1 MRALRFALAFPFLF
15 TLAGCP
21 KDKNGDD
28 DGGALTRAE
37 ASEALEQ
44 AAASNAADALA
55 SANIEI
61 STSFTLGKGL
71 AEAAEE
77 LRTAIKSQLPCA
89 EIMLEDATL
98 TVAWDVNPGTCTYRG
113 QKFTGTSA
121 ISVEKNSENQVLV
134 HHDWTDLSNGRVTLN
149 GSADVTW
156 DFEAKERHVV
166 HHAEWTDE
174 KTGVTGVGDGDR
186 TQAALDGDVTTGISI
201 AGTRAWTGPQ
211 GTWDLTINGVEL
223 RWIDPVPQAGSYV
236 LKTPKDKTLTLAFER
251 VDADTIEVSVA
262 NGTATFLF
270 NVNSLGVTK

>member
-174 KTGVTGVGDGDR
+174 KTGVT
-186 TQAALDGDVTTGISI
+186 TGISI